1 MNKNQNIAALKKSV
15 ASLTESRESFLAKL
29 GEVTGK
35 LNSANSELATL
46 MGAPAPQMLRVAG
59 MSKSAA
65 QPKGENENK
74 WIAKYGKRCRLQD
87 KTIKT
92 FNLSGDRESMIGQ
105 FAKLRESNKAILTVT
120 GWKSSMASAPAKV
133 NAAKQPAKS
142 AAKQPA
148 KSAAKQPPAKKMEK
162 VIKQNKKAAP
172 AKVKATVKKAAPAKV
187 KAKVAKPA
195 AKVSAKAAALAAEI
209 AKDKRPMPASQVA
222 IMG

>member
-1 MNKNQNIAALKKSV
+1 MNKNQNIAALKKTVSKLNEDR
-15 ASLTESRESFLAKL
+15 ASFLAKL
-29 GEVTGK
+29 GEITGK

-59 MSKSAA
+59 MAKSAA
-65 QPKGENENK
+65 QAKGENENK
-74 WIAKYGKRCRLQD
+74 WVAKYGKRCRLQD

-105 FAKLRESNKAILTVT
+105 FAKLRETGKAVLTVT
-120 GWKSSMASAPAKV
+120 GWQSTNAPTKM
-133 NAAKQPAKS
+133 S
-142 AAKQPA
+142 AAKPTKPTVKGKASPGKASPPSAKPA
-148 KSAAKQPPAKKMEK
+148 
-162 VIKQNKKAAP
+162 IKQYIKNKKAAP
-172 AKVKATVKKAAPAKV
+172 SKAKVIPAKV

-209 AKDKRPMPASQVA
+209 AKDKRPMPAAQVA

>member
-1 MNKNQNIAALKKSV
+1 MNKNQNIAALKKTV

-29 GEVTGK
+29 AETTSK
-35 LNSANSELATL
+35 LNAANTELATL

-59 MSKSAA
+59 MAKSAA

-74 WIAKYGKRCRLQD
+74 WVAKYGKRCRLQD

-105 FAKLRESNKAILTVT
+105 FAKLRESGKAVLTVT
-120 GWKSSMASAPAKV
+120 GWQSTNAPAKM
-133 NAAKQPAKS
+133 S
-142 AAKQPA
+142 AAKPTPTVKGKASPGKASPPSAKPA
-148 KSAAKQPPAKKMEK
+148 
-162 VIKQNKKAAP
+162 IKQYIKNKKAAP
-172 AKVKATVKKAAPAKV
+172 SKAKVIPAKV

-209 AKDKRPMPASQVA
+209 AKDKRPMPAAQVA

>member
-1 MNKNQNIAALKKSV
+1 MNKNQNIAALKKTVS
-15 ASLTESRESFLAKL
+15 SLTESRESFLAKL
-29 GEVTGK
+29 AETTSK
-35 LNSANSELATL
+35 LNAANTELATL

-59 MSKSAA
+59 MAKSAA

-74 WIAKYGKRCRLQD
+74 WVAKYGKRCRLQD

-105 FAKLRESNKAILTVT
+105 FAKLRETGKAVLTVT
-120 GWKSSMASAPAKV
+120 GWQSTNAPAKM
-133 NAAKQPAKS
+133 S
-142 AAKQPA
+142 AAKPTVKGKASPGKASPPSAKPA
-148 KSAAKQPPAKKMEK
+148 
-162 VIKQNKKAAP
+162 IKQYIKNKKAAP
-172 AKVKATVKKAAPAKV
+172 SKAKVIPAKVKAKVIPAKV

-209 AKDKRPMPASQVA
+209 AKDKRPMPAAQVA

>member
-1 MNKNQNIAALKKSV
+1 MNKNQNIAALKKTVSKLNEDR
-15 ASLTESRESFLAKL
+15 ASFLAKL
-29 GEVTGK
+29 GEITGK

-59 MSKSAA
+59 MAKSAA
-65 QPKGENENK
+65 QAKGENENK
-74 WIAKYGKRCRLQD
+74 WVAKYGKRCRLQD

-105 FAKLRESNKAILTVT
+105 FAKLRESGKAVLTVT
-120 GWKSSMASAPAKV
+120 GWQSTNAPAKM
-133 NAAKQPAKS
+133 S
-142 AAKQPA
+142 AAKPTVKGKASPPSAKPA
-148 KSAAKQPPAKKMEK
+148 
-162 VIKQNKKAAP
+162 IKQYIKNKKAAP
-172 AKVKATVKKAAPAKV
+172 SKAKVIPAKV

-209 AKDKRPMPASQVA
+209 AKDKRPMPAAQVA

>member
-1 MNKNQNIAALKKSV
+1 
-15 ASLTESRESFLAKL
+15 
-29 GEVTGK
+29 
-35 LNSANSELATL
+35 
-46 MGAPAPQMLRVAG
+46 
-59 MSKSAA
+59 
-65 QPKGENENK
+65 
-74 WIAKYGKRCRLQD
+74 LQD

>member
-1 MNKNQNIAALKKSV
+1 
-15 ASLTESRESFLAKL
+15 
-29 GEVTGK
+29 
-35 LNSANSELATL
+35 
-46 MGAPAPQMLRVAG
+46 MLRVAG

-120 GWKSSMASAPAKV
+120 GWKSSIASAPAKV
-133 NAAKQPAKS
+133 N

-209 AKDKRPMPASQVA
+209 AKDKKRPMPASQVA

>member
-1 MNKNQNIAALKKSV
+1 MNKNQNIAALKKTVS
-15 ASLTESRESFLAKL
+15 SLTESRESFLAKL
-29 GEVTGK
+29 AETTSK
-35 LNSANSELATL
+35 LNAANTELATL

-59 MSKSAA
+59 MAKSAA

-74 WIAKYGKRCRLQD
+74 WVAKYGKRCRLQD

-105 FAKLRESNKAILTVT
+105 FAKLREAGKAVLTVT
-120 GWKSSMASAPAKV
+120 GWQSTNAPAKM
-133 NAAKQPAKS
+133 S
-142 AAKQPA
+142 AAKPTVKGKASPGKASPPSAKPA
-148 KSAAKQPPAKKMEK
+148 
-162 VIKQNKKAAP
+162 IKQYKNKKAAP
-172 AKVKATVKKAAPAKV
+172 SKAKVIPAKV

-209 AKDKRPMPASQVA
+209 AKDKRPMPAAQVA

>member
-15 ASLTESRESFLAKL
+15 ASLTESRESFLSKL

-142 AAKQPA
+142 AAKQP
-148 KSAAKQPPAKKMEK
+148 PAKKMEK

-172 AKVKATVKKAAPAKV
+172 AKVKATMKKAAPAKV

>member
-120 GWKSSMASAPAKV
+120 GWKSSIASAPAKV
-133 NAAKQPAKS
+133 N

-209 AKDKRPMPASQVA
+209 AKDKKRPMPASQVA

>member
-35 LNSANSELATL
+35 LNIANTELAGL

-133 NAAKQPAKS
+133 NAAKQP
-142 AAKQPA
+142 
-148 KSAAKQPPAKKMEK
+148 PAKKMEK

-209 AKDKRPMPASQVA
+209 AKDKKRPMPASQVA

>member
-15 ASLTESRESFLAKL
+15 ASLTESRESFLSKL

-120 GWKSSMASAPAKV
+120 GWKSSMASAPVKV

-142 AAKQPA
+142 AAKP
-148 KSAAKQPPAKKMEK
+148 KKMEK

-172 AKVKATVKKAAPAKV
+172 AKVKATMKKAAPAKV

>member
-1 MNKNQNIAALKKSV
+1 MNKNQNIAALKKTVSKLNEDR
-15 ASLTESRESFLAKL
+15 ASFLAKL
-29 GEVTGK
+29 GEITGK

-59 MSKSAA
+59 MAKSAA
-65 QPKGENENK
+65 QAKGENENK
-74 WIAKYGKRCRLQD
+74 WVAKYGKRCRLQD

-105 FAKLRESNKAILTVT
+105 FAKLRESGKAVLTVT
-120 GWKSSMASAPAKV
+120 GWQSTNAPAKM
-133 NAAKQPAKS
+133 S
-142 AAKQPA
+142 AAKPTVKGKASPGKASPPSAKPA
-148 KSAAKQPPAKKMEK
+148 
-162 VIKQNKKAAP
+162 IKQYIKNKKAAP
-172 AKVKATVKKAAPAKV
+172 SKAKVIPAKV

-209 AKDKRPMPASQVA
+209 AKDKRPMPAAQVA

>member
-1 MNKNQNIAALKKSV
+1 
-15 ASLTESRESFLAKL
+15 
-29 GEVTGK
+29 
-35 LNSANSELATL
+35 
-46 MGAPAPQMLRVAG
+46 MLRVAG

-142 AAKQPA
+142 AAKQP
-148 KSAAKQPPAKKMEK
+148 PAKKMEK
-162 VIKQNKKAAP
+162 VIKQN
-172 AKVKATVKKAAPAKV
+172 KKAAPAKV